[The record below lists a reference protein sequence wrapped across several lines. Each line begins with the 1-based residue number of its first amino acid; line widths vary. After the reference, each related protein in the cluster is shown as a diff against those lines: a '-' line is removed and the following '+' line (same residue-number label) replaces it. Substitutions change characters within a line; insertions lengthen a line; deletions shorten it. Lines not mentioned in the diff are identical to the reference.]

1 MLKKNSK
8 IELEQ
13 VCLRPILPGGGEGVS
28 LAKRLLLAGILIC
41 ISASAVAEEPPHWIG
56 LDTTIRDSQTWTA
69 PVESTFLRSLDTRVS
84 DFWTSVGTVIR
95 GMFIKIK

>member
-13 VCLRPILPGGGEGVS
+13 SLLKSDTPRGEGVS

-41 ISASAVAEEPPHWIG
+41 ISASAVAEEPHWIG

-84 DFWTSVGTVIR
+84 DFWASVGTVIR